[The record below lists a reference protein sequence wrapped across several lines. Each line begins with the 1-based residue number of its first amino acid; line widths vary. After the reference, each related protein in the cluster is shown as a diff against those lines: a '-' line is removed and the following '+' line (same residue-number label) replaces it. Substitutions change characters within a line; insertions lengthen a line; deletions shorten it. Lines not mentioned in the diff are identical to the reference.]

1 MAIDQP
7 THHLRFAS
15 GPERGRAGILAALD
29 CNQAVNDVAAFD
41 QKLVHRL
48 VDMVD
53 LLSQIGQ

>member
-1 MAIDQP
+1 MPLDQP

-15 GPERGRAGILAALD
+15 GPKRGCTSILAALD
-29 CNQAVNDVAAFD
+29 SNQAVNDVAALD

-48 VDMVD
+48 VDTVD